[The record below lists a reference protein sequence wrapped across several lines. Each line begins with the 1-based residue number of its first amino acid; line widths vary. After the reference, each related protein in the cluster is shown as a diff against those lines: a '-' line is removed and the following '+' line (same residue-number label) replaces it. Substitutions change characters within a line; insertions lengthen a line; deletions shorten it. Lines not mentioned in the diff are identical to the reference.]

1 MNRCARLAE
10 LLTAEPD
17 ELAAR
22 ADTDLARHIGECPH
36 CAAAARAM
44 LAANEGL
51 REVLEVPGRV
61 DVDAV
66 LGKARADAKRSPPG
80 RRAWFTVPA
89 PARVVAA
96 TSLVAAIAVA
106 VALKMH
112 HQADKSLP
120 NEQWTPVAE
129 EQPLLVDAP
138 GYNVAVIPTTD
149 PNITIF
155 WFFKEND
162 DDQDMD
168 MRGGLPAAG
177 TDDAG

>member
-1 MNRCARLAE
+1 MSRCARLAE

-22 ADTDLARHIGECPH
+22 TGSDLARHIRECPH
-36 CAAAARAM
+36 CTTAARAM
-44 LAANEGL
+44 LAANDGF
-51 REVLEVPGRV
+51 REVLEFPGRV

-66 LGKARADAKRSPPG
+66 LRKAHTATTRSRPG

-96 TSLVAAIAVA
+96 TSLVAAFAVA

-112 HQADKSLP
+112 NQADKPLP
-120 NEQWTPVAE
+120 NKQWTPLAE
-129 EQPLLVDAP
+129 EQPVLVDAP
-138 GYNVAVIPTTD
+138 GYNVAVIPTTNPD
-149 PNITIF
+149 ITIF

-162 DDQDMD
+162 DEQDVD
-168 MRGGLPAAG
+168 LRGGPPAVG

>member
-10 LLTAEPD
+10 LLIAEPD

-22 ADTDLARHIGECPH
+22 GDTDLARHIRECPH

-44 LAANEGL
+44 LAANHGL
-51 REVLEVPGRV
+51 REVLGVTGRV

-66 LGKARADAKRSPPG
+66 LRKAHTATTRSPPG

-96 TSLVAAIAVA
+96 TSLAAAIAVA

-112 HQADKSLP
+112 HQPDKPVPS
-120 NEQWTPVAE
+120 EQWTPVAG
-129 EQPLLVDAP
+129 EQPVLVDAP
-138 GYNVAVIPTTD
+138 GYNVAVIPTTNSD
-149 PNITIF
+149 ITIF

-168 MRGGLPAAG
+168 MRGGPPAAG
-177 TDDAG
+177 TDNAG

>member
-1 MNRCARLAE
+1 MNRCARLSE

-22 ADTDLARHIGECPH
+22 ADTDLARHIRQCPH
-36 CAAAARAM
+36 CTTAARAM
-44 LAANEGL
+44 LAANDGF

-66 LGKARADAKRSPPG
+66 LRKAHSDATRSRPG
-80 RRAWFTVPA
+80 RRAWFTVPS

-96 TSLVAAIAVA
+96 TSLAAAIAVA

-112 HQADKSLP
+112 HQPDKPVPS
-120 NEQWTPVAE
+120 EQWTPVAE
-129 EQPLLVDAP
+129 EQPVLVDAP
-138 GYNVAVIPTTD
+138 GYNVAVIPTANPD
-149 PNITIF
+149 MTIF

-162 DDQDMD
+162 DDQDVD
-168 MRGGLPAAG
+168 MRSGPTTAG
-177 TDDAG
+177 TDGAG